1 MNSNVEQGG
10 IAEDAAAERARE
22 TIERY
27 GEHAADYVETR
38 IEASRTSG
46 ENGDAAMWER
56 VSELVAEEKGQN

>member
-10 IAEDAAAERARE
+10 IAEDAAAQRARE
-22 TIERY
+22 IVERY

-46 ENGDAAMWER
+46 ENGDAVMWER
-56 VSELVAEEKGQN
+56 VSELVTTETGNS